1 MTEQQPVFNNPVPE
15 RGPRVISSYDGPGY
29 SQEPGQINP
38 TVRPIYGW
46 VGRIPVEALYR
57 MPPCRRR

>member
-1 MTEQQPVFNNPVPE
+1 MTEQQKPP
-15 RGPRVISSYDGPGY
+15 YTGPGY